1 LFEPEPTLVTLLNLD
16 LPVGLFDFLVVFP
29 SPFKKA
35 SMAFFRTVVMTFFDL
50 KSAGVPPVMKI
61 RPPSLT
67 GSSLAGT
74 EGLFDGLRG
83 SGTEVDHVSV
93 PIL

>member
-1 LFEPEPTLVTLLNLD
+1 LDLFEPEPMLVTLLYLD
-16 LPVGLFDFLVVFP
+16 LVVGLFDFLLVFP
-29 SPFKKA
+29 SPFKNA

-61 RPPSLT
+61 RPPSLA
-67 GSSLAGT
+67 GSSLVGT

-83 SGTEVDHVSV
+83 RGTGNDHVSV
-93 PIL
+93 